1 MEFIDSSDICMS
13 NDCIC
18 GILERIVHMMLLNVL
33 LNARKI
39 LVESAHIRDHQ
50 YHPRKIEKIPVV
62 NNTIPNLRYFF

>member
-1 MEFIDSSDICMS
+1 MVRVIFVFQMIVFME
-13 NDCIC
+13 
-18 GILERIVHMMLLNVL
+18 ILERIVHMMLLNVL